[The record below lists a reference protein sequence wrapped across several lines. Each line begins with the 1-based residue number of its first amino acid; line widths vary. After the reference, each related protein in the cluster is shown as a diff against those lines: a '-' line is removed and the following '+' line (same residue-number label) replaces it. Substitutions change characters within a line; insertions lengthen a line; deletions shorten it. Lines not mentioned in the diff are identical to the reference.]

1 MWLIE
6 VESRLD
12 GCMCALCPTTNEE
25 SPVSD
30 DKITTYPG
38 QAIDVHWDE
47 RLCIHIGECGN
58 AKGDLFVGSR
68 EPWCL
73 PDLTAKA
80 EVREICERCP
90 SGALTYADKEGNTEL
105 PAAENTIQVTY
116 RGPLY
121 ATGDLAIEGVAG
133 DMPGVRFRAAL
144 CRCGASKNKP
154 FCDNSHLKSGFDD
167 TGSVGETGLGSDSTG
182 GTLSIKPLPDG
193 PLLLNG
199 NLTIRAGS
207 GRLAWQGAQTALCRC
222 GASRNKPF
230 CDGSHK
236 KVGFKSE

>member
-1 MWLIE
+1 VTE
-6 VESRLD
+6 
-12 GCMCALCPTTNEE
+12 T
-25 SPVSD
+25 
-30 DKITTYPG
+30 KILNYPG

-58 AKGDLFVGSR
+58 AKEDLFEGGR
-68 EPWCL
+68 EPWCI
-73 PDLTAKA
+73 PDRCSSH

-90 SGALTYADKEGNTEL
+90 SGALSYTDRQGGPET
-105 PAAENTIQVTY
+105 PAAENTVMVTY

-121 ATGDLAIEGVAG
+121 VTGDLAIEGAPE

-154 FCDNSHLKSGFDD
+154 FCDNSHLESGFND
-167 TGSVGETGLGSDSTG
+167 TGSVGERGPGLAAAG
-182 GTLSIKPLPDG
+182 GTLSIKPLPAG

-199 NLTIRAGS
+199 NLTVRAGS
-207 GRLAWQGAQTALCRC
+207 GRAAWKGTQVALCRC
-222 GASRNKPF
+222 GASENKPF

-236 KVGFKSE
+236 AAGFKGA